1 MVQSRA
7 VSPALPALLPGP
19 LGTDGGRG
27 AGSGTE
33 ARQTREAGGT
43 SQAAAAPAQPLSVW
57 ISEGGFLSTSSSAH
71 PAELL
76 SSSKLPGSLA
86 HCSEGTATVVIGVN
100 RGVHAG
106 ALGNQLRCR
115 LPSRRLHVPYM
126 ENHALLREL
135 CPVLLSQQHPTN
147 LSNRSEINTRA
158 HGVRK
163 ECWLRGNCFNESHRL

>member
-1 MVQSRA
+1 MAWCRA
-7 VSPALPALLPGP
+7 L
-19 LGTDGGRG
+19 R
-27 AGSGTE
+27 
-33 ARQTREAGGT
+33 
-43 SQAAAAPAQPLSVW
+43 PAQPSQLCCPGHWGQTVEGERGVALRPNRPGKQAGPAGQQQPPPSP
-57 ISEGGFLSTSSSAH
+57 STCGSHEGGFLSTSSSAH

-76 SSSKLPGSLA
+76 SSSKLLGSLA

-106 ALGNQLRCR
+106 ALGSQLKC
-115 LPSRRLHVPYM
+115 RLHVPYM

-135 CPVLLSQQHPTN
+135 CPVLLSQKHPTH

-163 ECWLRGNCFNESHRL
+163 ECWLRGNCFNDSHWL